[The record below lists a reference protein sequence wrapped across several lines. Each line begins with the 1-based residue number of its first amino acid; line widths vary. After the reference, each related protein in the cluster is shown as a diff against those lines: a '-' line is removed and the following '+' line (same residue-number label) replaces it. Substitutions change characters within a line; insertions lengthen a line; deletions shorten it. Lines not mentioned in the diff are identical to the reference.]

1 MSRTGS
7 RMLAAAGASGDF
19 TLPNNTVR
27 LTSTFDFGSR
37 TMSIGGANCF
47 AVDAAFVDSGN
58 QLWTLWRATTNGT
71 ELQMNSYTCSTP
83 YDITTASYNDGW
95 EAYLTSSLSSQT
107 EYSATAFVTDGTNI
121 LIRMMQIDTTNEKGF
136 YYKGTCSV
144 ANDLST
150 FGSSSIGS
158 IENQASYGGLDIDPT
173 TNNVA
178 TANTRL
184 YRGNFDGFN
193 SQFDRLGFDT
203 VSAAYGNTVSSTS
216 ATGTNN
222 FPFWSAQKNVSG
234 FSFNPTGTFALITFH
249 DGTLV
254 ISDFDNTDGTY
265 DPPSSWPDSI
275 ATVGGHT
282 SILGELGTGTFDF
295 TPTSPGTSAD
305 QYSEYPLQI
314 YKNARFI
321 PDGNNNKFTTLFGEN
336 NKVYTYTMPSA
347 NTLSETGCTVTSS
360 TLGGSGNFSSM
371 QGSGSSLLDGN
382 AVTGSSSGGNSAV
395 AYLTQSGA
403 QDWFGRILS
412 FNGSTK
418 WDIQNKES
426 TGYTKTD
433 TNWPSGDSGGRSWG
447 VAWKPDGTSWVR
459 YSHDDTNN
467 SGDAIFEHNETTTDF
482 RWAGAITDVVIASS
496 NSQQGFTELK
506 WVDQGRKLFAASM
519 PSDIS
524 YQLASA
530 ATAILYMY
538 DVSTPYDI
546 RTVTKNGSS
555 EATYT
560 HKQTITYAG
569 YPEAADMTDSG
580 GKLFMYSSLN
590 HCITEWKL
598 TTPFDV
604 TTATYTK
611 TFPLANSSVLRPT
624 GYNDFQSG
632 RFYTFKIIESQNAV
646 LFIARNTSNTAT
658 IFRFDF

>member
-37 TMSIGGANCF
+37 TMSIGGATCF

-95 EAYLTSSLSSQT
+95 EAYLTSSLSTQT

-121 LIRMMQIDTTNEKGF
+121 LIRMMQIDGINEKGF
-136 YYKGTCSV
+136 YYKGTCSS

-173 TNNVA
+173 TNTVT

-184 YRGNFDGFN
+184 YRGNFDGAATL
-193 SQFDRLGFDT
+193 FDRIGSDT
-203 VSAAYGNTVSSTS
+203 VSAAWGNTVSSFGGQ
-216 ATGTNN
+216 GTNN
-222 FPFWSAQKNVSG
+222 FPFWSASENVSG

-249 DGTLV
+249 QGKLV
-254 ISDFDNTDGTY
+254 LSDFDDAGDTYSVPTDWNT
-265 DPPSSWPDSI
+265 SV

-282 SILGELGTGTFDF
+282 SIFGELGTGTFDF
-295 TPTSPGTSAD
+295 TPSGAGED

-321 PDGNNNKFTTLFGEN
+321 PDGNNNRFTILFGEN

-347 NTLSETGCTVTSS
+347 NALSETGCTVTSN
-360 TLGGSGNFSSM
+360 TLGGSGDFSRNE
-371 QGSGSSLLDGN
+371 GSGSSLLDGN

-403 QDWFGRILS
+403 QEWYARILS

-426 TGYTKTD
+426 TGYTRTD
-433 TNWPSGDSGGRSWG
+433 TSWPSGDSGGRSWG

-459 YSHDDTNN
+459 YSHDDTANF
-467 SGDAIFEHNETTTDF
+467 GDAIFEHNETTTDF
-482 RWAGAITDVVIASS
+482 RWAGATTDVVIAQN

-519 PSDIS
+519 PSDVS
-524 YQLASA
+524 YLSAST

-555 EATYT
+555 EAIYT
-560 HKQTITYAG
+560 HKQTLTYSG

-580 GKLFMYSSLN
+580 GKLFIYSSLI

-604 TTATYTK
+604 TTATYNK
-611 TFPLANSSVLRPT
+611 TFPIANSSVFRT
-624 GYNDFQSG
+624 NGYNDFQMG
-632 RFYTFKIIESQNAV
+632 RYYTFKIIESQNAV
-646 LFIARNTSNTAT
+646 LFIARNTSDTAS